1 MYIIIITLLIFAGVG
16 LFILFDLHRAG
27 VRSFRQ
33 FDLKRY
39 WNTNQMRIIGLLI
52 GAGLLTAI
60 IWLMK
65 AYIDQVVAQ
74 AIAVFSGLASGVASK
89 NINKNSMVKGRPSLK
104 SVAMPEIGQREIKG
118 EKHNKRILQYATD
131 QGWQMQGDEEAWCS
145 TFVNWVCWRSG
156 RTGSGSK
163 MAKSWLQWGVA
174 ATEADIPSGNVI
186 AVFHRGKA
194 GASTG
199 HVGIVDS
206 FDGRTFM
213 LLGGNQSD
221 SVSIAPFPKDSKF
234 LALRKPAE

>member
-1 MYIIIITLLIFAGVG
+1 MYIAIITLLIFAGVAA
-16 LFILFDLHRAG
+16 FIIFDLHRAG

-33 FDLKRY
+33 FDLRRY
-39 WNTNQMRIIGLLI
+39 WNTNQMRIVGLLI

-74 AIAVFSGLASGVASK
+74 AIAVFSGLASGAASK
-89 NINKNSMVKGRPSLK
+89 QISKNSMLKGRPSIK
-104 SVAMPEIGQREIKG
+104 SAGIGEIGQREIKG
-118 EKHNKRILQYATD
+118 DKHNPRIIQYGTD
-131 QGWQMQGDEEAWCS
+131 TGQKKTTDDDGWCADY
-145 TFVNWVCWRSG
+145 VNWCIW
-156 RTGSGSK
+156 RTGRVGTGSR
-163 MAKSWLQWGVA
+163 MAKSFLNWGVP
-174 ATEADIPSGNVI
+174 ATEADIPSGNVV

-221 SVSIAPFPKDSKF
+221 SVS
-234 LALRKPAE
+234 